1 METLPGP
8 LEGIIQVNNIHEI
21 VFTSI
26 TLPRGPLLKYFLPIF
41 VYHYFFVFLFFW
53 RTFRLLHAN
62 FFTDVFG
69 ITQMVNALKKP
80 FRNISTSAGRHFDVF
95 WELSPIKKFCTDVFF
110 ITLTVIVLKKLHST
124 YLFAEG
130 IKQYF
135 WTYFKYIPQCLE
147 KLKTFSWC
155 FGRISTY
162 YCGGQ

>member
-1 METLPGP
+1 M
-8 LEGIIQVNNIHEI
+8 
-21 VFTSI
+21 
-26 TLPRGPLLKYFLPIF
+26 
-41 VYHYFFVFLFFW
+41 FLFFW

-69 ITQMVNALKKP
+69 TTQRVNALKKP

-95 WELSPIKKFCTDVFF
+95 WELFPIKKFCTDVFF

-135 WTYFKYIPQCLE
+135 WTYFEYIPQCLE

-162 YCGGQ
+162 YCGGQWTKKCIGLPSFLDIFVCFWSILYYAPQILGSHLTFSYELFLYL